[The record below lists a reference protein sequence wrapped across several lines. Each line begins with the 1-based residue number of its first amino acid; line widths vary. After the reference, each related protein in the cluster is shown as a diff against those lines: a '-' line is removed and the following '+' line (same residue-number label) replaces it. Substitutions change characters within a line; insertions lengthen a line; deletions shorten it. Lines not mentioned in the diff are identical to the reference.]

1 MNAPLTLLTD
11 DHLRAQVKLL
21 GTLLGRVLQE
31 TADEGVYET
40 VEALRQG
47 FVDLHQQE
55 DAARRA
61 ELMAQIEAMPAEKLE
76 QVIRGFSTYFSLVN
90 IAEESHAHRNRRRQM
105 AMGENLWVGS
115 FHRTMAEL
123 KQQDVSVETLQGLL
137 DRMLFTPVFTAHPT
151 EARRRTVMEGL
162 RRVFLL
168 CDRLYDPLLGES
180 EREELAAELD
190 TEIRIMWRTDE
201 LREHKPEVQDEVRTG
216 LYYMRNSL
224 FEAVPR
230 AYRYFE
236 KAVRKS
242 YGTDANG
249 ALTIKVPS
257 FIRFGSWIGGD
268 RDGNPFVTPE
278 VTEWTVHTQTELA
291 LIEYLKR
298 LEALRLTLTHS
309 LRWCKLPPLFAAKLA
324 LDETR
329 FGGKVF
335 TGTAAQQFL
344 REPYRRRVALMMA
357 RLQANLDHVRGRLNG
372 EKRDLPLLAY
382 PDARSFLEDLYL
394 IRDALISHGDRAIAE
409 GRLQDLIRLVES
421 FGFHLLQLDI
431 RQEST
436 VHTMTVAE
444 ILRQLDPDFDYLKA
458 DEAARLEQLGKWIS
472 RQGDLYVSDLVLTDD
487 ARKTL
492 DVFRRV
498 ARLRK
503 EIGPDAFG
511 AYVISMTHSASHV
524 MEVMFLGRI
533 AGLAGVNGNGNGW
546 NCQLVVAPLFET
558 VEDLQHSEGVLET
571 LFSNPV
577 YRELLKAS
585 GDMQE
590 VMLGYSDS
598 CKDGGILA
606 SQWNLYRAQLSII
619 GIARS
624 HGIECRLFHGRGGT
638 VGRGGGPTH
647 EAILSQ
653 PPGTVAGQIKFT
665 EQGEMLYYRYSN
677 PETAAYEIGMGATG
691 LIKASCGLLG
701 APRQTDIRYP
711 EMMARLA
718 EAGEAAY
725 RKLTEATPGFL
736 DYFYEATP
744 VREIGM
750 MNIGSRPSH
759 RKKSD
764 RSMSSVRAIPWVF
777 GWAQSRHTLPAWYG
791 IGSAIGALC
800 RDNPQNLALLKEMYR
815 EWPFF
820 RALISNVQMALTKA
834 DIGIAAEYAEL
845 AETDVAKSVYRI
857 IAEEFSGTYDG
868 VLQVAGLQN
877 PLEESPALLL
887 SLSRRKPY
895 LDPLNHIQVR
905 LIRRTRD
912 EPDDKEREKWAMAM
926 MRSINAIAAGM
937 RNTG

>member
-21 GTLLGRVLQE
+21 GTLLGKVLQE
-31 TADEGVYET
+31 TAGEGVFEA

-61 ELMAQIEAMPAEKLE
+61 ELMALIESLPPEQLE

-105 AMGENLWVGS
+105 AMGENLWIGS
-115 FHRTMAEL
+115 FHRTLADL
-123 KQQDVSVETLQGLL
+123 KAQGVAAETLQGLV

-168 CDRLYDPLLGES
+168 CDRLYDPLLGEN
-180 EREELAAELD
+180 ERQELEAELD
-190 TEIRIMWRTDE
+190 VEIRIMWRTDE

-236 KAVRKS
+236 KAVRKY
-242 YGTDANG
+242 YGTDDKG
-249 ALTIKVPS
+249 ALAVKVPS

-268 RDGNPFVTPE
+268 RDGNPYVTPE
-278 VTEWTVHTQTELA
+278 VTEWTVHTQTELV
-291 LIEYLKR
+291 LQEYLKR
-298 LEALRLTLTHS
+298 LEVLRLTLTHN

-335 TGTAAQQFL
+335 NGTAAQQFL

-357 RLQANLDHVRGRLNG
+357 RLQANLDHVRARLKG
-372 EKRDLPLLAY
+372 EKSDLPLLAY
-382 PDARSFLEDLYL
+382 PDARSFLEDIYL

-458 DEAARLEQLGKWIS
+458 DEDGRMQELGKWIS
-472 RQGDLYVSDLVLTDD
+472 KQGDLYVSGLVLSDD

-492 DVFRRV
+492 DVFQRV
-498 ARLRK
+498 ARLRR
-503 EIGPDAFG
+503 EVGPESFG

-533 AGLAGVNGNGNGW
+533 AGLAGFNGKDW

-558 VEDLQHSEGVLET
+558 VEDLKHSEGVLET
-571 LFSNPV
+571 LFSNPI

-585 GDMQE
+585 GDTQE

-619 GIARS
+619 GIASS

-653 PPGTVAGQIKFT
+653 PPGTVHGQIKFT

-701 APRQTDIRYP
+701 APRVTDIRYP
-711 EMMARLA
+711 EMMAKLA

-744 VREIGM
+744 VREIGL

-764 RSMSSVRAIPWVF
+764 RSMGSVRAIPWVF

-791 IGSAIGALC
+791 IGSAIDALC
-800 RDNPQNLALLKEMYR
+800 KDNPKNLELLQEMYR

-820 RALISNVQMALTKA
+820 RALFSNVQMSLTKA
-834 DIGIAAEYAEL
+834 DMQIAAEYAEL
-845 AETDVAKSVYRI
+845 AESEVAKSVYHV
-857 IAEEFSGTYDG
+857 IAAEFASTYGG
-868 VLQVAGLQN
+868 VLQVAGLHN
-877 PLEESPALLL
+877 PLEESPALAL

-905 LIRRTRD
+905 LIRRTRSEAD
-912 EPDDKEREKWAMAM
+912 EKEQEKWLISM

>member
-21 GTLLGRVLQE
+21 GALLGRVLQE
-31 TADEGVYET
+31 TAGEGVFEA
-40 VEALRQG
+40 VEELRQG
-47 FVDLHQQE
+47 FVDLHQHE

-61 ELMAQIEAMPAEKLE
+61 KLMTLIESMPPEKLE

-105 AMGENLWVGS
+105 AMSGNLWVGS
-115 FHRTMAEL
+115 FHRTLADL
-123 KQQDVSVETLQGLL
+123 KEQGVSAETLQSLV
-137 DRMLFTPVFTAHPT
+137 DRMQFTPVFTAHPT

-168 CDRLYDPLLGES
+168 CDRLYDPLLGEN

-190 TEIRIMWRTDE
+190 AEIRIMWRTDE

-236 KAVRKS
+236 KAVRKH
-242 YGTDANG
+242 YGTDGQG
-249 ALTIKVPS
+249 ALAIKVPS

-278 VTEWTVHTQTELA
+278 VTEWTVHTQTELV
-291 LIEYLKR
+291 LQEYIKR
-298 LEALRLTLTHS
+298 LETLRLTLTHS

-357 RLQANLDHVRGRLNG
+357 RLQANLDHVRGRLKG
-372 EKRDLPLLAY
+372 QEKRDLPLLAY

-394 IRDALISHGDRAIAE
+394 IREALVSHGDRAIAE

-436 VHTMTVAE
+436 VHTMTVNE

-458 DEAARLEQLGKWIS
+458 DEDARMQELGKWIS
-472 RQGDLYVSDLVLTDD
+472 RQGDLYVSDLVLSDD

-498 ARLRK
+498 ARLRR
-503 EIGPDAFG
+503 EVGPESFG

-533 AGLAGVNGNGNGW
+533 AGLAGFNGKDW
-546 NCQLVVAPLFET
+546 NCQLLVAPLFET
-558 VEDLQHSEGVLET
+558 VEDLKHSEGVLET

-577 YRELLKAS
+577 YRALLKAS
-585 GDMQE
+585 GDTQE

-619 GIARS
+619 GIAHS
-624 HGIECRLFHGRGGT
+624 HGIERRLFHGRGGT

-647 EAILSQ
+647 EAIISQ

-701 APRQTDIRYP
+701 APRQTDSRYP
-711 EMMARLA
+711 EMMAKLA

-725 RKLTEATPGFL
+725 RKLTTATPGFL

-791 IGSAIGALC
+791 IGSAIDALC
-800 RDNPQNLALLKEMYR
+800 SDNPQNLQLLQEMYR
-815 EWPFF
+815 DWPFF
-820 RALISNVQMALTKA
+820 RALFSNVQMALTKA
-834 DIGIAAEYAEL
+834 DMEIAAEYAEL
-845 AETDVAKSVYRI
+845 AESDVAKSVYRI
-857 IAEEFSGTYDG
+857 IASEFAATYAG
-868 VLQVAGLQN
+868 VLQVAGLHS
-877 PLEESPALLL
+877 PLEESPALAL

-895 LDPLNHIQVR
+895 LDPLSHIQVR
-905 LIRRTRD
+905 LIRRARGEAD
-912 EPDDKEREKWAMAM
+912 EKAQEKWLVPM
-926 MRSINAIAAGM
+926 MRSINAIASGM

>member
-21 GTLLGRVLQE
+21 GALLGRVLQE
-31 TADEGVYET
+31 TAGEEVFAAVET
-40 VEALRQG
+40 LRQG

-55 DAARRA
+55 DPARRA
-61 ELMAQIEAMPAEKLE
+61 RLMALIESMPAEQLE

-90 IAEESHAHRNRRRQM
+90 IAEESHAHRNRRRQL
-105 AMGENLWVGS
+105 AMGESLWVGS
-115 FHRTMAEL
+115 FDRTLEEL
-123 KQQDVSVETLQGLL
+123 KKQGVGTETLQGLV
-137 DRMLFTPVFTAHPT
+137 DRMQLTPVFTAHPT

-168 CDRLYDPLLGES
+168 CDRLYDPLLGER
-180 EREELAAELD
+180 EREGLAAELD
-190 TEIRIMWRTDE
+190 VEIRIMWRTDE

-216 LYYMRNSL
+216 LYYMRRSL
-224 FEAVPR
+224 FEAVPT

-236 KAVRKS
+236 KAVRKH
-242 YGTDANG
+242 YGLNG
-249 ALTIKVPS
+249 KGAPAVKVPS

-278 VTEWTVHTQTELA
+278 VTEWTVHTQTELV
-291 LIEYLKR
+291 LLEYLKR
-298 LEALRLTLTHS
+298 LDVLRLTLTHS

-335 TGTAAQQFL
+335 KGTAAQQFI

-357 RLQANLDHVRGRLNG
+357 RLEANLAHVRSRLKG
-372 EKRDLPLLAY
+372 EKRDFPPLAY
-382 PDARSFLEDLYL
+382 ADVRSLLEDLTL

-409 GRLQDLIRLVES
+409 GNLQDLIRLVES

-436 VHTMTVAE
+436 VHTMAVAE

-458 DEAARLEQLGKWIS
+458 DEEARMRELCKWVE
-472 RQGDLYVSDLVLTDD
+472 RRGDLYVSDLVLSDD

-498 ARLRK
+498 ARLRG
-503 EIGPDAFG
+503 EVGPESFG

-533 AGLAGVNGNGNGW
+533 AGLAGFNGKEW
-546 NCQLVVAPLFET
+546 HCQIVVAPLFET
-558 VEDLQHSEGVLET
+558 VEDLRHSESVLQT
-571 LFSNPV
+571 LFSDPV
-577 YRELLKAS
+577 YRALLKAS
-585 GDMQE
+585 GDTQE

-653 PPGTVAGQIKFT
+653 PPGTVSGQIKFT

-701 APRQTDIRYP
+701 APRVTDIRYP

-725 RKLTEATPGFL
+725 RKLTESTPGFL

-744 VREIGM
+744 VREIGL

-791 IGSAIGALC
+791 IGSAINALC
-800 RDNPQNLALLKEMYR
+800 KDKPENMRLLQEMYR

-820 RALISNVQMALTKA
+820 RALFSNVQMALTKA
-834 DIGIAAEYAEL
+834 DMEIAAEYAGL
-845 AETDVAKSVYRI
+845 AETEAAKSVYGV
-857 IAEEFSGTYDG
+857 IAAEFSATLAG
-868 VLQVAGLQN
+868 VLEIAGLKN
-877 PLEESPALLL
+877 PLEETPALAL

-895 LDPLNHIQVR
+895 LDPLSHIQVR
-905 LIRRTRD
+905 LIRRTRGETD
-912 EPDDKEREKWAMAM
+912 EKEQEKWFMSM
-926 MRSINAIAAGM
+926 MRSINAIASGM

>member
-1 MNAPLTLLTD
+1 MNAPVSLLTD
-11 DHLRAQVKLL
+11 DHLRTQVKLL

-31 TADEGVYET
+31 IAGEGVYEA

-47 FVDLHQQE
+47 FVDLHQK
-55 DAARRA
+55 DNAVKRA
-61 ELMAQIEAMPAEKLE
+61 ELIALIEAMPADKLE
-76 QVIRGFSTYFSLVN
+76 EVIRGFSTYFSLVN
-90 IAEESHAHRNRRRQM
+90 IAEESHAHRNRRRRI
-105 AMGENLWVGS
+105 AMGEALWVGS
-115 FHRTMAEL
+115 FDHTLADL
-123 KQQDVSVETLQGLL
+123 KTQGIPPETLQSLVN
-137 DRMLFTPVFTAHPT
+137 RMQFTPVFTAHPT
-151 EARRRTVMEGL
+151 EARRRAVMEGL

-168 CDRLYDPLLGES
+168 CDRLYDPLLGDR
-180 EREELAAELD
+180 ERQDLAAELD
-190 TEIRIMWRTDE
+190 IEIRVMWRTDE
-201 LREHKPEVQDEVRTG
+201 LRAHKPEVQDEVRTG
-216 LYYMRNSL
+216 LYYMRRSL
-224 FEAVPR
+224 FEAVPV
-230 AYRYFE
+230 AYRFFE
-236 KAVRKS
+236 KAVRKH
-242 YGTDANG
+242 YGKAENG
-249 ALTIKVPS
+249 ALAIQVPS

-268 RDGNPFVTPE
+268 RDGNPYVTPE
-278 VTEWTVHTQTELA
+278 VTEWTVFTQMEQA
-291 LIEYLKR
+291 LLEYLRR
-298 LEALRLTLTHS
+298 LEELRLTLTHS
-309 LRWCKLPPLFAAKLA
+309 LRWCKLPALFAAKLA

-329 FGGKVF
+329 FGSKVF
-335 TGTAAQQFL
+335 TGTASQQFI

-357 RLQANLDHVRGRLNG
+357 RLDTNLAQVRSRLADETFTPSPLAYG
-372 EKRDLPLLAY
+372 SSRDL
-382 PDARSFLEDLYL
+382 LEDLYL
-394 IRDALISHGDRAIAE
+394 IRDSLIGHGDRAVAE

-421 FGFHLLQLDI
+421 FGFHLLQLDV

-444 ILRQLDPDFDYLKA
+444 ILRQLNPDFDYLKA
-458 DEAARLEQLGKWIS
+458 DEDARLAELGKWIS
-472 RQGDLYVSDLVLTDD
+472 KTGELYVSDLVLSDK
-487 ARKTL
+487 ARETL

-503 EIGPDAFG
+503 EVGPEAFG

-524 MEVMFLGRI
+524 MEVMFLGRL
-533 AGLAGVNGNGNGW
+533 AGLTGFNGKDYS
-546 NCQLVVAPLFET
+546 CQLLVAPLFET
-558 VEDLQHSEGVLET
+558 VEDLRHSEGVLQT

-577 YRELLKAS
+577 YRGLLKAS
-585 GDMQE
+585 GDTQE

-619 GIARS
+619 GIAAK

-701 APRQTDIRYP
+701 APRQTDSRYP
-711 EMMARLA
+711 EMMAKLA
-718 EAGEAAY
+718 DAGEAAY
-725 RKLTEATPGFL
+725 RKLTESTPGFL

-744 VREIGM
+744 VREIGL

-791 IGSAIGALC
+791 IGSAIDAVC
-800 RDNPQNLALLKEMYR
+800 AENPDNFALLQEMYR

-820 RALISNVQMALTKA
+820 RALFSNVQMALTKA
-834 DIGIAAEYAEL
+834 DMEIAAEYAEL
-845 AETDVAKSVYRI
+845 AESEVAKSVYRV
-857 IAEEFSGTYDG
+857 IATEFARTLAG
-868 VLQVAGLQN
+868 VMTVAGLKT
-877 PLEESPALLL
+877 PLEESPALAL

-895 LDPLNHIQVR
+895 LDPLSHIQVR
-905 LIRRTRD
+905 LIGRSRKETD
-912 EPDDKEREKWAMAM
+912 EKAQEQWLMPM

>member
-1 MNAPLTLLTD
+1 MNAAVSLLTD

-31 TADEGVYET
+31 IAGKPVFEAVET
-40 VEALRQG
+40 LRQG
-47 FVDLHQQE
+47 FVEMQQR
-55 DAARRA
+55 DSADMRA
-61 ELMAQIEAMPAEKLE
+61 ELMRQVEAMPADQLE

-90 IAEESHAHRNRRRQM
+90 IAEEAHAHRNRRRQL
-105 AMGENLWVGS
+105 AMGQGLWTGS
-115 FHRTMAEL
+115 FDRTLGEL
-123 KQQDVSVETLQGLL
+123 KAHGISAETLQGLV
-137 DRMLFTPVFTAHPT
+137 DRLQFTPVFTAHPT

-168 CDRLYDPLLGES
+168 CDRLYDPLLGE
-180 EREELAAELD
+180 REKEDLALELEA
-190 TEIRIMWRTDE
+190 EIRILWRTDE
-201 LREHKPEVQDEVRTG
+201 LRTHKPEVQDEVRTG

-224 FEAVPR
+224 LDAVPK
-230 AYRYFE
+230 AYRFFE
-236 KAVRKS
+236 KAVQKH
-242 YGTDANG
+242 YGEKPNG
-249 ALTIKVPS
+249 ALALNVPS
-257 FIRFGSWIGGD
+257 FIKFGSWIGGD

-278 VTEWTVHTQTELA
+278 VTEWTVYTQMELV
-291 LIEYLKR
+291 LVEYIKR
-298 LEALRLTLTHS
+298 LDNLRATLTHS
-309 LRWCKLPPLFAAKLA
+309 LRWCKLPVLFGAKLA

-335 TGTAAQQFL
+335 RGTAAQQYI
-344 REPYRRRVALMMA
+344 REPYRRRIALMVA
-357 RLQANLDHVRGRLNG
+357 RLEANLADVRARLKG
-372 EKRDLPLLAY
+372 EDGEASELAYASVRDL
-382 PDARSFLEDLYL
+382 LEDLYL
-394 IRDALISHGDRAIAE
+394 IRDALISHGDRVVAE
-409 GRLQDLIRLVES
+409 SRLQDLIRLVES

-436 VHTMTVAE
+436 VHTMTVGE
-444 ILRQLDPDFDYLKA
+444 LMRQLNPDLDYLKA
-458 DEAARLEQLGKWIS
+458 DEVTRLAELSKWIAEP
-472 RQGDLYVSDLVLTDD
+472 GKLYVSDLVLSEQ
-487 ARKTL
+487 AAQTL

-498 ARLRK
+498 ARLRA
-503 EIGPDAFG
+503 EVGAEAFG
-511 AYVISMTHSASHV
+511 AYVISMTHTASHV
-524 MEVMFLGRI
+524 MEVMFLGRLT
-533 AGLAGVNGNGNGW
+533 GLVSPTTKGW
-546 NCQLVVAPLFET
+546 VCHLTVSPLFET
-558 VEDLQHSEGVLET
+558 VEDLQHSEAVLQT
-571 LFSNPV
+571 LFSNEV
-577 YRELLKAS
+577 YRKLLAAS
-585 GDMQE
+585 GNMQE

-619 GIARS
+619 GIAS
-624 HGIECRLFHGRGGT
+624 QYGIECRLFHGRGGT

-701 APRQTDIRYP
+701 APRQTDARYP
-711 EMMARLA
+711 EMMAKLA

-725 RKLTEATPGFL
+725 RKLTESTPGFL

-744 VREIGM
+744 VREIGL

-791 IGSAIGALC
+791 IGSAIDALC
-800 RDNPQNLALLKEMYR
+800 AETPANLALLQEMYR

-820 RALISNVQMALTKA
+820 RALFSNVQMALTKA
-834 DIGIAAEYAEL
+834 DMEIAAEYAEL
-845 AETDVAKSVYRI
+845 AESAEAKAVYRV
-857 IAEEFSGTYDG
+857 IADEFNQTLHG
-868 VLQVAGLQN
+868 VLGVAGLKN
-877 PLEESPALLL
+877 PMEETPELAL

-905 LIRRTRD
+905 LISRTRAAKD
-912 EPDDKEREKWAMAM
+912 ENEQEKWSMPM